1 MRLGLLRLT
10 AVLVSFS
17 GVCLCLCLSVFV
29 SVSVSVSDF
38 EVFDLPFKVLA

>member
-17 GVCLCLCLSVFV
+17 GVCLCLCLCL